1 MSAALALSH
10 KLNDIASE
18 LIARGIPVPAGD
30 TPDQVDGAFGGGTMP
45 FEHWLARVFV
55 PAARQAIRNGQF
67 PARSQVGV
75 AAVRNF
81 DGRDEMGRLTE
92 LLGEFDAL
100 VEALQS
106 QPI

>member
-1 MSAALALSH
+1 MTHAAIAH
-10 KLNDIASE
+10 KLNEIETE
-18 LIARGIPVPAGD
+18 LTARGIAVPDSEA
-30 TPDQVDGAFGGGTMP
+30 PAQVEGAFGSSAMP

-55 PAARQAIRNGQF
+55 PAARRAIATGSF
-67 PARSQVGV
+67 PDQSQVGV

-100 VEALQS
+100 VDGPRVQRR
-106 QPI
+106 